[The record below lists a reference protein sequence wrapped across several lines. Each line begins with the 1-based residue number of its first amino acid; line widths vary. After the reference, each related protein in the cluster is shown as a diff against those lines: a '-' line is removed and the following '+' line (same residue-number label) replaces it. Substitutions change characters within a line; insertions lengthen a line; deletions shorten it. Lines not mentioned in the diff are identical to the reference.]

1 MNKSDQYFSKLERWC
16 ALEDTPEN
24 DDELTTLVGDLD
36 DLWWDMTEEERAE
49 AEQKA
54 KPLVEKKVLELLT

>member
-1 MNKSDQYFSKLERWC
+1 MSKSDQYFDKLERWC
-16 ALEDTPEN
+16 SLDDTPEN
-24 DDELTTLVGDLD
+24 DAELTALVGDLD